1 MVVLRPRFVRR
12 HTSWFCSKTDRSPQD
27 TKRSPPVDI
36 YHLTYFL
43 SVTHTLLI
51 FLYSIAWSRT
61 KRHKHMGM
69 GFGRAGSFIF
79 SSVNLGRNWTIGFGL
94 VWILL
99 GSFCVHFLCR
109 STWLGWIRQNRQHS
123 TGAEQSRAGSASLL
137 FCCSGFLHTDRS
149 TGGSWRDDEGSGL
162 GRVEGWVRVKVCG
175 CGLQLA
181 FCVLDRVLRRLS
193 LEYQRLPTRER

>member
-12 HTSWFCSKTDRSPQD
+12 HTSWFCSKTDRSLQD

-69 GFGRAGSFIF
+69 GFGRVGSFIF
-79 SSVNLGRNWTIGFGL
+79 SSVKLGRNWTIGFWAGL
-94 VWILL
+94 DFTGV
-99 GSFCVHFLCR
+99 FLC
-109 STWLGWIRQNRQHS
+109 S
-123 TGAEQSRAGSASLL
+123 
-137 FCCSGFLHTDRS
+137 FLVS
-149 TGGSWRDDEGSGL
+149 FYL
-162 GRVEGWVRVKVCG
+162 
-175 CGLQLA
+175 
-181 FCVLDRVLRRLS
+181 
-193 LEYQRLPTRER
+193 